1 MYDMTQ
7 IVITNATGLTP
18 IDVFVAD
25 YNGNYRTYLGSITG
39 TTIVPVPP
47 QESFLPGPFFD
58 TISTIMLILRDNN
71 GCEKFKLINCEACEI
86 QIIITENNIPIASEC
101 GIIFIA

>member
-1 MYDMTQ
+1 MYSMTQ
-7 IVITNATGLTP
+7 IVITSATGSTP
-18 IDVFVAD
+18 IEVFVAD

-39 TTIVPVPP
+39 TTIIPVPP
-47 QESFLPGPFFD
+47 QESFLPGAQFD
-58 TISTIMLILRDNN
+58 TISTIMLILRDAY

-86 QIIITENNIPIASEC
+86 QIIVTENNIPIASEC